1 MNQHSLSLIGRVAV
15 SLSLVAGALP
25 FGGGIAVANVTPDPV
40 REEAD
45 EAPHVQYFGF
55 YASAMAH
62 WNFTSE
68 LAPFT
73 NLTWIHV
80 GDGDRPLDGARET
93 VERLRDARD
102 AGVSAVL
109 SLEPFLFADATGT
122 PREDHEIEAFLI
134 DLRARIEEE
143 DLLDTVALLYPK
155 DEPFREFRRARNP
168 DFWSQYVSGDVY
180 DDIFED
186 LERVNAHLGAVFPE
200 KPIGVILSGLELH
213 HRFFRIP
220 ESYDWVGFDCY
231 DNLFEACEGRSFM
244 QLYGRLLANMTPEQR
259 LIAVPET
266 WALDRHLDR
275 DDWPDRLGQRLAHHW
290 EIVMAEPRFIAVV
303 PFLWSFDAGTD
314 TPGIGMNR
322 FAETWDDRTNGAGS
336 RFLAQLMEWG
346 LRVKEEA
353 LYYPNL
359 AWRDT
364 ESHPA
369 RLGTPETGEILDV
382 SAEGLVTA
390 QAVDPALPHKN
401 LRVQL
406 TLEDA
411 QGRLLYRSAVRRT
424 DLAVPLIVSDT
435 PEDGLLPG
443 THGVTWELP
452 PALLAG
458 YARERLTVVL
468 SVYSD
473 GPDLLLAHQDWR
485 ALPAREVTGDW
496 LVFSGPLFHPDLWQ
510 GWQAGGDLL
519 GPFPLP

>member
-1 MNQHSLSLIGRVAV
+1 MNALLLAGLWLGGVTVA
-15 SLSLVAGALP
+15 SA
-25 FGGGIAVANVTPDPV
+25 
-40 REEAD
+40 EEAPAPD
-45 EAPHVQYFGF
+45 SPDSASLPHVAYFGV

-62 WNFTSE
+62 WNFTEE

-80 GDGDRPLDGARET
+80 GSGDRPGDGARET
-93 VERLRDARD
+93 VERLREARD
-102 AGVSAVL
+102 AGVWAVL
-109 SLEPFLFADATGT
+109 SLEPFLFADAKGT
-122 PREDHEIEAFLI
+122 PRSDADIEAFLV

-143 DLLDTVALLYPK
+143 ELLDTVAMLYPK
-155 DEPFREFRRARNP
+155 DEPFREFRRARDP
-168 DFWSQYVSGDVY
+168 DFWSQYISGEVY

-186 LERVNAHLGAVFPE
+186 LERVNAKLKLVFPE

-266 WALDRHLDR
+266 WALDRHLER

-290 EIVMAEPRFIAVV
+290 EIVMAEPRFVAVV
-303 PFLWSFDAGTD
+303 PFLWSFDSSAE

-322 FAETWDDRTNGAGS
+322 FEETWDWRTAGAGS
-336 RFLAQLMEWG
+336 RFLGQLIELG
-346 LRVKEEA
+346 LQIKEGA
-353 LYYPNL
+353 PRYPNL

-364 ESHPA
+364 EAHPA
-369 RLGTPETGEILDV
+369 RQETPETGTILDV
-382 SAEGLVTA
+382 TADGLVTA
-390 QAVDPALPHKN
+390 RALDPALPHKN

-406 TLEDA
+406 TLEDG
-411 QGRLLYRSAVRRT
+411 QGRLLYRSTLRRT
-424 DLAVPLIVSDT
+424 DLALPLTVSDT

-443 THGVTWELP
+443 THGIAWELP

-458 YARERLTVVL
+458 YARENLTVVL
-468 SVYSD
+468 SVFSD
-473 GPDLLLAHQDWR
+473 GPDALLAHQHRR
-485 ALPAREVTGDW
+485 ALPAREPATNW
-496 LVFSGPLFHPDLWQ
+496 LPFSGPLFHPDLWDAWPD
-510 GWQAGGDLL
+510 GRSPL
-519 GPFPLP
+519 GPMP